1 MMYFPTEVIVEA
13 VLAGLGT
20 SLLVTV
26 PVLVVGLAYRIV
38 HIFK

>member
-1 MMYFPTEVIVEA
+1 MIYFPDWAIAEA

-26 PVLVVGLAYRIV
+26 PVLAVGLAYRIV
-38 HIFK
+38 QIFR